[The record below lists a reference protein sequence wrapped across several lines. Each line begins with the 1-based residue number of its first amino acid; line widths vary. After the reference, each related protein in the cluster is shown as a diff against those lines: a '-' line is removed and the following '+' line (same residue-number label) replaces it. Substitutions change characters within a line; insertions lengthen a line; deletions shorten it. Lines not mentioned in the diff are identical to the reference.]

1 LEILRMHRHPTPLAA
16 PGLPALG
23 WTPLL
28 AEAMSRLDPQLSPAR
43 VACCLRGRLRLLD
56 GRETR
61 PARLAGRLRHGADN
75 ALDLPAVGDWVA
87 MRPGGESL
95 VEHLLPRSSL
105 LVRNAAGR
113 RTEPQ
118 VVAANVDL
126 VAVVSSLDE
135 DFNPRRLERYF
146 EVVTASGASPLLI
159 LSKLDKCPDPSEQLA
174 AAEVAMPGAPIVT
187 LSALEGAGVDGLEP
201 WLRPGSTLALVGSS
215 GVGKSTLTNRLM
227 GGEVQATGAVR
238 ESDGRGR
245 HVTSHREL
253 FPLPGGALLVDTPG
267 MRELGAWVEEDGRP
281 AGFDDLE
288 ALAEGCRF
296 RDCSHR
302 NEPGCAIQAALE
314 SGELDPAR
322 LESERKLQR
331 ERAYLARQ
339 QDLAARAAEQSKWKA
354 ITKSM
359 RNRPDR

>member
-1 LEILRMHRHPTPLAA
+1 MNRDTTLTDA
-16 PGLPALG
+16 PGLEALG
-23 WTPLL
+23 WTPVF
-28 AEAMSRLDPQLSPAR
+28 AEARSRLDPHLAPAR

-56 GRETR
+56 GREMR
-61 PARLAGRLRHGADN
+61 PARLAGRLRHGATN

-87 MRPGGESL
+87 MRPGGESV
-95 VEHLLPRSSL
+95 VEHLLPRSSV

-118 VVAANVDL
+118 LVAANVDL

-146 EVVTASGASPLLI
+146 EVVVASGASPLLI
-159 LSKLDKCPDPSEQLA
+159 LSKLDKCPDPSTQLA
-174 AAEVAMPGAPIVT
+174 IAETVMPGTPVVT
-187 LSALEGAGVDGLEP
+187 LSALEGAGVEGLRP

-215 GVGKSTLTNRLM
+215 GVGKSTLTNRLL
-227 GGEVQATGAVR
+227 GHEVQATGAVR
-238 ESDGRGR
+238 ETDGRGR

-267 MRELGAWVEEDGRP
+267 MRELGAWVEEEGSP

-288 ALAEGCRF
+288 ALAASCRF
-296 RDCSHR
+296 RDCAHGS
-302 NEPGCAIQAALE
+302 EPGCAVRAALE

-339 QDLAARAAEQSKWKA
+339 QDAAAQAAEQAKWKA

-359 RNRPDR
+359 RNRPPR